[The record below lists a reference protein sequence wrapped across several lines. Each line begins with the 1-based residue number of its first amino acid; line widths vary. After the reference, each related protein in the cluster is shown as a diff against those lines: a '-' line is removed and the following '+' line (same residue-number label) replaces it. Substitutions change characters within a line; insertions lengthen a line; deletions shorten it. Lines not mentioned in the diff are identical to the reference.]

1 MRRLKQALVE
11 LVPNNLEAVFLE
23 IRQANSQSFIISYVY
38 RPPNT
43 PVEVFSK
50 MELIQLIDNE
60 NKEVYI
66 LGDWNCNLLEPTLL
80 TAKKLQQILEL
91 YQLTQLINDPTRITE
106 STQSLQLGVCITSSP
121 EKVSFS
127 GIYVNLKVLK

>member
-1 MRRLKQALVE
+1 VRRLKQALVE

-66 LGDWNCNLLEPTLL
+66 LGD
-80 TAKKLQQILEL
+80 
-91 YQLTQLINDPTRITE
+91 
-106 STQSLQLGVCITSSP
+106 
-121 EKVSFS
+121 
-127 GIYVNLKVLK
+127 

>member
-1 MRRLKQALVE
+1 
-11 LVPNNLEAVFLE
+11 
-23 IRQANSQSFIISYVY
+23 
-38 RPPNT
+38 
-43 PVEVFSK
+43 